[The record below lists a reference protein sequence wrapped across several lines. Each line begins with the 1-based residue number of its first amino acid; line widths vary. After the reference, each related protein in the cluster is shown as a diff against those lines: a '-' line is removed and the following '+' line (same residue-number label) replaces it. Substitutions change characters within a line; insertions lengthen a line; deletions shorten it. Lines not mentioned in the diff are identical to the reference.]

1 MLSLREPYEPQ
12 TPGRGL
18 STGRASVRPVQGF
31 GRRAAYDWAMT
42 ARLTSFD
49 PRNLDVVGEVPVTPL
64 EEIPA
69 VVERSR
75 KAFEMWSAIPP
86 SGRKDLLRSFKRV
99 VLDRGEEIAR
109 VVAAE
114 SGKTVADAYA
124 FDVLTTLTLMDHY
137 VRKADKYLKPRRA
150 STWPYVSTKAW
161 TEYQPLGVAGVIS
174 PWNYPFF
181 LSMIPLFSA
190 LAAGC
195 SVVLKPSEK
204 TPLTG
209 DLIPDLAHAAGLPPD
224 LVQVIHGEGEV
235 GAALVEEVDVI
246 AFTGST
252 AVGRKVAE
260 TAGRRLIPAI
270 LELGGKDPMLVL
282 DDADLRRSA
291 RAAAW
296 SGMLNAG
303 QTCVSVE
310 RVYVVDGVYEPF
322 MAELHRAIDDLR
334 AATGCPRDIGP
345 IIDKTQF
352 EIIESQV
359 ADAVSNGAKVAQGG
373 DRVEYAD
380 GYYYSPTVLENVDHS
395 MAIMR
400 EETFGPV
407 LSVMR
412 VPDAETGLELA
423 NDTSYGL
430 HASIWGRD
438 RRRLADLATRIESGT
453 VAINDVAIN
462 FIMPTLPFGGYA
474 SSGLGVAFGPEGLRS
489 YCHAKGVTS
498 SRLPISTSALL
509 GARLPRKRGLGYWKA
524 LGRLLFRW

>member
-1 MLSLREPYEPQ
+1 MG
-12 TPGRGL
+12 PGTRTIV
-18 STGRASVRPVQGF
+18 S
-31 GRRAAYDWAMT
+31 MT

-49 PRNLDVVGEVPVTPL
+49 PRNLEVVGDVPVTPID
-64 EEIPA
+64 EVAA

-75 KAFEMWSAIPP
+75 KAFEVWSSIPP
-86 SGRKDLLRSFKRV
+86 SGRKELLKSFKRV

-114 SGKTVADAYA
+114 TGKPVADAYA
-124 FDVLTTLTLMDHY
+124 FDVLTSLTLMDHY
-137 VRKADKYLKPRRA
+137 VRKAEKYLKPRRA
-150 STWPYVSTKAW
+150 STWPYISTRAW
-161 TEYQPLGVAGVIS
+161 TEYHPRGVAGVIS

-181 LSMIPLFSA
+181 LSMIPLFTA
-190 LAAGC
+190 LSAGC

-204 TPLTG
+204 SPLTG
-209 DLIPDLAHAAGLPPD
+209 DLIPELAAAAGLPPD
-224 LVQVIHGEGEV
+224 LVQVVHGEGEV

-260 TAGRRLIPAI
+260 AAGRRLIPAI
-270 LELGGKDPMLVL
+270 LELGGKDPILVL
-282 DDADLRRSA
+282 DDADLRKTA

-310 RVYVVDGVYEPF
+310 RVYVVDSVYDRF
-322 MAELHRAIDDLR
+322 MAELHRSVDEITV
-334 AATGCPRDIGP
+334 ATDCHRDIGP
-345 IIDKTQF
+345 LIDRTQF

-359 ADAVSNGAKVAQGG
+359 ADALAGGARAVKGG
-373 DRVEYAD
+373 SGPEGVEGNYFR
-380 GYYYSPTVLENVDHS
+380 PTLLVDVNHEMS
-395 MAIMR
+395 IMR

-412 VPDAETGLELA
+412 VPDQETALEMA

-438 RRRLADLATRIESGT
+438 RTRLTDLASRIRSGT

-462 FIMPTLPFGGYA
+462 FIMPTLPFGGMGD
-474 SSGLGVAFGPEGLRS
+474 SGLGVAFGAEGIRS
-489 YCHAKGVTS
+489 FCHAKGITA
-498 SRLPISTSALL
+498 SRLPIPTSELL
-509 GARLPRKRGLGYWKA
+509 GARLPRRRGLRYWKA